1 MQPSIE
7 KPLALVVDDEKPLAE
22 IFATALERAGYRTE
36 SVNSGEAALARLAEI
51 TPAVVVLDLT
61 LPDVG
66 GAEILKEIRANP
78 RLAKTR
84 VIIAS
89 AQARQAEALRG
100 KADLILIK
108 PVDFSQL
115 RDLAARLRLA
125 TGPLDRDKK
134 L

>member
-1 MQPSIE
+1 MKPPME
-7 KPLALVVDDEKPLAE
+7 KPLALVVDDEKHLAE

-61 LPDVG
+61 MPDVG

-89 AQARQAEALRG
+89 AEARQADALR
-100 KADLILIK
+100 
-108 PVDFSQL
+108 
-115 RDLAARLRLA
+115 
-125 TGPLDRDKK
+125 
-134 L
+134 